1 MPIAALNLREKGT
14 SMRLFVLT
22 LFVALIPLAADAQN
36 RAKPQDDG
44 VLQIDGKKNPELIPQ
59 WSVWEFAFSAFK
71 GRSRDRFPRPVYDA
85 VTEDEAN
92 LIRREAEE
100 AQKIAP
106 ACEER
111 MSKLRSLLKT
121 ERLDVLDLK
130 AHELNVDCRRQTLR
144 IRDRVL
150 ASISPEARAAL
161 TAFVES
167 TKAGMNLTIQKRGLA
182 RFLEP
187 E

>member
-1 MPIAALNLREKGT
+1 
-14 SMRLFVLT
+14 MRLFVLT
-22 LFVALIPLAADAQN
+22 LILALIPLTADAQN
-36 RAKPQDDG
+36 RATPQDDG
-44 VLQIDGKKNPELIPQ
+44 VLLIEGRKNPELIPQ
-59 WSVWEFAFSAFK
+59 WSVWESVFSIFK
-71 GRSRDRFPRPVYDA
+71 GRSRDRFPKPVYDA
-85 VTEDEAN
+85 VTEEEAA
-92 LIRREAEE
+92 LIRREADE
-100 AQKIAP
+100 AQKITP

-150 ASISPEARAAL
+150 AGISPEARAAV
-161 TAFVES
+161 TAFVEA
-167 TKAGMNLTIQKRGLA
+167 TKAGMTVTIQKRGLA